1 MSRKLIIIAALVL
14 SITGAAVFAQDAT
27 EEPPTQEPEVVQTP
41 EVTATPIPPQVI
53 VITPDPQAQ
62 TEQPVTEQPP
72 VIVVTPETQ
81 TETAQQPEV
90 VAADVIYIVVERDNL
105 DRIGAFFDVR
115 VACIRE
121 TNDLRPGHIL
131 QPGDE
136 LLISASCPAYDGAD
150 VVVNR
155 RENAPGRD
163 GSDGTYVVRPNDTLD
178 QIGQRLNVS
187 VEALKQANDIE
198 FGRSL
203 RAGQVIVI
211 PADAPAY
218 GIFPPRET
226 SETRT
231 EAVPAGA
238 TVHVVQ
244 PQETVDGIGAL
255 YDTDHYCI
263 IEANQITNTR
273 LVLPGTSLIIPAD
286 CGPYTGADV
295 IG

>member
-1 MSRKLIIIAALVL
+1 MRRKLIVLAALVL

-27 EEPPTQEPEVVQTP
+27 EEPPTQEPEVVETP
-41 EVTATPIPPQVI
+41 EVTPTQVAPQVI
-53 VITPDPQAQ
+53 VITPEPQTA
-62 TEQPVTEQPP
+62 TEQTTQPP
-72 VIVVTPETQ
+72 VVVVTPEAQ
-81 TETAQQPEV
+81 TSQQPEV

-115 VACIRE
+115 VGCIRE
-121 TNDLRPGHIL
+121 MNNFRPGHIL

-136 LLISASCPAYDGAD
+136 VLISASCPAYDGAD
-150 VVVNR
+150 VVINR

-187 VEALKQANDIE
+187 VQALKQANDIE
-198 FGRSL
+198 FGRTL

-211 PADAPAY
+211 PDNAPPY
-218 GIFPPRET
+218 GVFPPRET
-226 SETRT
+226 EGRT

-238 TVHVVQ
+238 QIHVVQ
-244 PQETVDGIGAL
+244 PQETLDGIGAL
-255 YDTDHYCI
+255 YDKDHYCI

-273 LVLPGTSLIIPAD
+273 LVIPGTSLVIPAD
-286 CGPYTGADV
+286 CGPYTGFDV
-295 IG
+295 IGR

>member
-14 SITGAAVFAQDAT
+14 SITGVAVFAQDAT

-41 EVTATPIPPQVI
+41 EVTSTPIAPQVI

-62 TEQPVTEQPP
+62 TQTIESSENVK
-72 VIVVTPETQ
+72 IVTPEPQ
-81 TETAQQPEV
+81 LETAQQPEV

-136 LLISASCPAYDGAD
+136 IHISASCPAYDGAD
-150 VVVNR
+150 VVINR

-187 VEALKQANDIE
+187 VQALKQANDIE

-211 PADAPAY
+211 PANAPAY

-238 TVHVVQ
+238 AVHVVQ
-244 PQETVDGIGAL
+244 PQETIDGIGAL
-255 YDTDHYCI
+255 YDKDHYCI

-273 LVLPGTSLIIPAD
+273 LILPGTSLVIPSD

-295 IG
+295 IGQ

>member
-1 MSRKLIIIAALVL
+1 MSRKLIIIAALIL
-14 SITGAAVFAQDAT
+14 SITGVAVFAQDAT
-27 EEPPTQEPEVVQTP
+27 EEPPTQEPEVVETP
-41 EVTATPIPPQVI
+41 EVTATPIAPQVI
-53 VITPDPQAQ
+53 VITPDPAAQ
-62 TEQPVTEQPP
+62 TEQPAVQQSP
-72 VIVVTPETQ
+72 VVVVTPEAQ
-81 TETAQQPEV
+81 TAQQPEV
-90 VAADVIYIVVERDNL
+90 VAADVMYIVVERDNL
-105 DRIGAFFDVR
+105 DRIGAYFDVR

-163 GSDGTYVVRPNDTLD
+163 GSDGTYVVRPQDTLD

-187 VEALKQANDIE
+187 VEALKQANDIR

-211 PADAPAY
+211 PENAPPY
-218 GIFPPRET
+218 GVLPARET
-226 SETRT
+226 EGRT
-231 EAVPAGA
+231 ETASVAGQI
-238 TVHVVQ
+238 HVVQ
-244 PQETVDGIGAL
+244 PQETIDGIGAL
-255 YDTDHYCI
+255 YDKDHYCI

-273 LVLPGTSLIIPAD
+273 LVIPGTSLVIPDD
-286 CGPYTGADV
+286 CGPYTGFDV
-295 IG
+295 IGR

>member
-14 SITGAAVFAQDAT
+14 SITGVAVFAQDAT
-27 EEPPTQEPEVVQTP
+27 EEPPTQEPEVTS
-41 EVTATPIPPQVI
+41 TPIAPQVI

-62 TEQPVTEQPP
+62 TEQPVTQPP
-72 VIVVTPETQ
+72 VVVVTPEP
-81 TETAQQPEV
+81 ETATVQQPEV

-115 VACIRE
+115 VGCIRE

-136 LLISASCPAYDGAD
+136 ILISASCPAYDGAD

-187 VEALKQANDIE
+187 VQALKQANDIE

-211 PADAPAY
+211 PENAPAY

-226 SETRT
+226 TETRT
-231 EAVPAGA
+231 EAVAAGA

-244 PQETVDGIGAL
+244 PQETIDGIGAL
-255 YDTDHYCI
+255 YDKDHYCI

-286 CGPYTGADV
+286 CGPYTSADV
-295 IG
+295 IGQ

>member
-1 MSRKLIIIAALVL
+1 MSRKLIILAALVL
-14 SITGAAVFAQDAT
+14 SITGVAVLAQDAT
-27 EEPPTQEPEVVQTP
+27 EEPPTPEPEVTS
-41 EVTATPIPPQVI
+41 TPIAPQVI

-62 TEQPVTEQPP
+62 TEQSEVEQPP
-72 VIVVTPETQ
+72 VVVVTPEAPI
-81 TETAQQPEV
+81 AQQPEV
-90 VAADVIYIVVERDNL
+90 VAADVIYIVVARDNL
-105 DRIGAFFDVR
+105 DRIGALFDVR

-136 LLISASCPAYDGAD
+136 ILISASCPAYDGAD

-187 VEALKQANDIE
+187 VQALKQANDIR

-226 SETRT
+226 GETRT

-238 TVHVVQ
+238 QVHVVQ

-255 YDTDHYCI
+255 YDKDHYCI

-273 LVLPGTSLIIPAD
+273 LVIPGTSLIIPAD
-286 CGPYTGADV
+286 CGPYTGFDV
-295 IG
+295 IGQ